1 MGDVCLGGE
10 NRRLHITGDQ
20 ALQSIAN
27 TLREMVRDGDIL
39 ARWGGE
45 EFTILL
51 PETDLIQALIL
62 AERLRE
68 TIAKLS
74 IVADETEINF
84 TVSIGVAQ
92 KETEMSSIESLFN
105 QADIFMYQA
114 KQAGRNQV
122 YGIYLA

>member
-1 MGDVCLGGE
+1 
-10 NRRLHITGDQ
+10 
-20 ALQSIAN
+20 
-27 TLREMVRDGDIL
+27 MVRDGDIL